1 MNTIQRFSEI
11 CSEELIKYLHVLH
24 KKGLLRGDM
33 DDVIRCCNDNNN
45 NIEKKPSIVLPY
57 CGVVNN
63 NKCYAMRKNH
73 GLFTQCR
80 NKLFDEN
87 YCSVCKEAA
96 KNSPTNKP
104 PHGDIRNREQME
116 ETGMLNG
123 LLPYANIMIKLN
135 ISKKRAIE
143 EALKFGLTI
152 PDDQFIEKKIRRG
165 RPKKQKIMSSVVS
178 DTDSDG
184 EIVKK
189 KRGRPKKEQETEP
202 TQDDMIAALA
212 AMC

>member
-1 MNTIQRFSEI
+1 
-11 CSEELIKYLHVLH
+11 
-24 KKGLLRGDM
+24 
-33 DDVIRCCNDNNN
+33 
-45 NIEKKPSIVLPY
+45 
-57 CGVVNN
+57 
-63 NKCYAMRKNH
+63 
-73 GLFTQCR
+73 
-80 NKLFDEN
+80 
-87 YCSVCKEAA
+87 
-96 KNSPTNKP
+96 
-104 PHGDIRNREQME
+104 
-116 ETGMLNG
+116 MLNG